1 MDFANNRFVRAVG
14 TMIGS
19 IVGVGI
25 FGLPFAFAQAG
36 YGVGLL
42 VLLVL
47 VGLNALLLLMYTDIV
62 VHTPGR
68 HRLAGYVS
76 AHLGKGW
83 GRFGLVALAVG
94 VWGSMTAYL
103 MAGGRFLSLLFE
115 TTSPA
120 AETTFGLL
128 VLAAVAVI
136 SYCGMKVASRA
147 EVAILGILL
156 FLLAFIAVSAS
167 SVAHPANLMPAHWDK
182 LLLVYG
188 VVYFSLNG
196 GVAAIPEMKEIMG
209 SGARLPHAVMIGM
222 GWVLAIYALFTLSVV
237 AATGTGTS
245 AFALDALVPLL
256 GGTFETVGSALAVV
270 SVLSIFTLVSIALRH
285 AFQFDLGLR
294 KHTAWALTF
303 LPPAILYLAGL
314 RSFIGLIGFVG
325 SVLAAGVGILVVAT
339 YESMRSSGVCRDHA
353 CVDLPRVCS
362 VAVVGVYLIGMILT
376 VAQYFV

>member
-47 VGLNALLLLMYTDIV
+47 GGLNALLLLMYTDIV

-115 TTSPA
+115 TSSPGS
-120 AETTFGLL
+120 ETAFGML

-136 SYCGMKVASRA
+136 SYGGMKAASRA
-147 EVAILGILL
+147 EVAILGVLL
-156 FLLAFIAVSAS
+156 FLMAFIAISAS

-188 VVYFSLNG
+188 VVYFALNG

-209 SGARLPHAVMIGM
+209 SNRRLPHAVMTGM
-222 GWVLAIYALFTLSVV
+222 GWVMGIYALFTLAVV

-245 AFALDALVPLL
+245 AFAIDALIPLL
-256 GGTFETVGSALAVV
+256 GGTFEAIGSALAVV

-285 AFQFDLGLR
+285 AFQFDLGFH
-294 KHTAWALTF
+294 KSAAWALTF

-325 SVLAAGVGILVVAT
+325 SVLAAGVGILIVAT

-353 CVDLPRVCS
+353 CLELPRVCS
-362 VAVVGVYLIGMILT
+362 FAIVGCYAVGIVLT
-376 VAQYFV
+376 IVQTLT